1 MGYIIH
7 SAKGIEW
14 KKHKYIKKILN
25 KTTGLFRY
33 IYDNKEIMKDWDYDL
48 NEKEN
53 LRKNN

>member
-33 IYDNKEIMKDWDYDL
+33 IYDNKEELTYGRI
-48 NEKEN
+48 
-53 LRKNN
+53 